1 LVSKFLQSNFEG
13 LGIKFLQSH
22 FEGFAIKFSSVP
34 LINFD
39 KGGVGVVVVM
49 LAAYVG

>member
-1 LVSKFLQSNFEG
+1 LVSNFLQSNFEG

-22 FEGFAIKFSSVP
+22 FEGFVIKFSSAP

-39 KGGVGVVVVM
+39 KGGVGVVVVVM
-49 LAAYVG
+49 LAA